1 MRETRRVHSD
11 RIQRGH
17 TAPRSAKHFDTISPR
32 KTCYL
37 MRQFNHISDK
47 SDLFIKNRQ

>member
-1 MRETRRVHSD
+1 MRVTKQAKPSQVRTE
-11 RIQRGH
+11 QK
-17 TAPRSAKHFDTISPR
+17 AARSEKYFDTIGPR

-47 SDLFIKNRQ
+47 ADLFSKNQQ